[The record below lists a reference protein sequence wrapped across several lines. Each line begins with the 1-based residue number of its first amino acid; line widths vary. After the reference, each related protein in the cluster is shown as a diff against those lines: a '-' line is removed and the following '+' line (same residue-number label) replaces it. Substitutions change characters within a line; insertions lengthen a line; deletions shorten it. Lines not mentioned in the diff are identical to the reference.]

1 MEKYNEIINDD
12 VAFENTL
19 IRAMHRVGRERDRE
33 RIKAI
38 RNMSSEEFRK
48 VIGASG
54 MTIPLR
60 RHVLRYAAAACVAC
74 VLVLGG
80 IGGIQYRAYNQTIS
94 IGDNYYAAIPS
105 DVSSMKGEVSEDI
118 TAKLDMLFKNVSD
131 GRDLK
136 ATIAELQE
144 VYKLSADSDSEYN
157 YVRNAIAWNL
167 AMAHLKNGDRKS
179 ARPILEEIVAEPDN
193 EGIAIQERSKC
204 ILDELNSINS
214 IW

>member
-60 RHVLRYAAAACVAC
+60 RHVLRYAAAAWATANDTPRIALAPRFF
-74 VLVLGG
+74 LVGVPS
-80 IGGIQYRAYNQTIS
+80 RAIIFMS
-94 IGDNYYAAIPS
+94 I
-105 DVSSMKGEVSEDI
+105 
-118 TAKLDMLFKNVSD
+118 
-131 GRDLK
+131 
-136 ATIAELQE
+136 
-144 VYKLSADSDSEYN
+144 
-157 YVRNAIAWNL
+157 
-167 AMAHLKNGDRKS
+167 
-179 ARPILEEIVAEPDN
+179 
-193 EGIAIQERSKC
+193 
-204 ILDELNSINS
+204 
-214 IW
+214 